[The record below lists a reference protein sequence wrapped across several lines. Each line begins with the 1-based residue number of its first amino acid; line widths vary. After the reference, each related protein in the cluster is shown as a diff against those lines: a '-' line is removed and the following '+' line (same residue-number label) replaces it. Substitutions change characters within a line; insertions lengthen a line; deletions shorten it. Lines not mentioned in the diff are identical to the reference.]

1 MRLYPSIYDVILCQ
15 FINLISVY
23 SYWLMICYNF
33 SLCYEIYSIVKNPLD
48 TNYNKR
54 ANIYHILSQTIPII
68 IAILWIFLGGF
79 YYVDRQNWEIIVDT
93 FSFVGVFIKEV
104 IIITG
109 LILIIIS
116 IKSINTSS
124 RYLYRYIVFCVA
136 EFVNAPLYIAA
147 AFISKEQ
154 ISIVWVFS
162 CCLFLFMTTW
172 RILEVTVLNRCFNSL
187 ENNTVL
193 ERKLSYI
200 PPNQSLFAANMI
212 SAV

>member
-1 MRLYPSIYDVILCQ
+1 M
-15 FINLISVY
+15 
-23 SYWLMICYNF
+23 
-33 SLCYEIYSIVKNPLD
+33 
-48 TNYNKR
+48 
-54 ANIYHILSQTIPII
+54 
-68 IAILWIFLGGF
+68 
-79 YYVDRQNWEIIVDT
+79 DT

-154 ISIVWVFS
+154 IFIVWVFS